1 MKGIDTLLLL
11 VQATAINTGSHSLW
25 AFATFILGDTQ
36 FPEFST
42 VVRVDDVQV
51 LYYDSTTWKVIS
63 RTQHTST
70 NGDDFIQKGADIVIG
85 DIYNTMKRRSHRA
98 KIVNNHTEGVHVLQR
113 LAGCVLEN
121 DKTSPVMEWDAYDGV
136 EAMTD
141 NMHDYTFSLEWEEFM
156 LSKSQLEAVL
166 KIYINVYQPIC
177 NQLLRHYLN
186 KEKNVVLRKERPRVR
201 LLQKTIRDTGEVKV
215 SCLATGFYPR
225 HINLTMLRDGRQVP
239 HELLSDELLPNGD
252 GTYQL
257 RRTLSV
263 SAEELRERHH
273 YTCSVT
279 HLTLDNKLDIS
290 WEPGE
295 EPNIVITTIVV
306 ILVVLGVVLIFA
318 IPAIVICKR
327 KLR

>member
-1 MKGIDTLLLL
+1 M
-11 VQATAINTGSHSLW
+11 QR
-25 AFATFILGDTQ
+25 FC
-36 FPEFST
+36 
-42 VVRVDDVQV
+42 
-51 LYYDSTTWKVIS
+51 IS
-63 RTQHTST
+63 QS
-70 NGDDFIQKGADIVIG
+70 I
-85 DIYNTMKRRSHRA
+85 SSP
-98 KIVNNHTEGVHVLQR
+98 NHT
-113 LAGCVLEN
+113 
-121 DKTSPVMEWDAYDGV
+121 K
-136 EAMTD
+136 
-141 NMHDYTFSLEWEEFM
+141 
-156 LSKSQLEAVL
+156 
-166 KIYINVYQPIC
+166 
-177 NQLLRHYLN
+177 NQD
-186 KEKNVVLRKERPRVR
+186 RKRPRVR

-239 HELLSDELLPNGD
+239 HELLSGELLPNGD

-327 KLR
+327 KLRGSQTSLEPVYSAARVAEKEDTASHSSST